1 MKVSSHL
8 FSLSISL
15 SCSNQEF
22 LKRLKPQIHNLC
34 LSPSYFI
41 LLLFADIITCNFIE
55 TTTKIS
61 LLTFVEF
68 YIFSSGSIVEVLK
81 LSNSL
86 SSFSFYAPKSIF
98 FCPFK
103 FIVCCEFSCTFCNCL
118 LTYVFQNFPIPGKLP
133 GQSIN
138 EFCVPFF
145 LFIWLYF
152 EFGLKLRWDWVWF
165 VVSLVEFKLVK

>member
-8 FSLSISL
+8 FSLSLSL
-15 SCSNQEF
+15 SLVPIKNSS
-22 LKRLKPQIHNLC
+22 KDSSHKSTIC

-41 LLLFADIITCNFIE
+41 FLLFADIITCNFIE

-61 LLTFVEF
+61 LLTFVES

-103 FIVCCEFSCTFCNCL
+103 FIVCCEFSCTFCNFL

-145 LFIWLYF
+145 FFLFI
-152 EFGLKLRWDWVWF
+152 
-165 VVSLVEFKLVK
+165 